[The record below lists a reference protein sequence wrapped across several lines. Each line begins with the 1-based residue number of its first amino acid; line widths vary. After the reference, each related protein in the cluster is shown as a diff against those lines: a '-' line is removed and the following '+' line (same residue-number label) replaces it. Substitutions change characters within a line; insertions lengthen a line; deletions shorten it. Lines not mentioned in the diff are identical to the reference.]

1 MLKERSPSMAP
12 TKFIAVN
19 LTPEARDTLRME
31 SLRVSMEV
39 GRKVSMA
46 DALLILA
53 AVARKHPE
61 EVTAEARRRAGIN
74 EAEDSES

>member
-1 MLKERSPSMAP
+1 MAP

-31 SLRVSMEV
+31 SLRISMEV

-53 AVARKHPE
+53 AVSRNHPE
-61 EVTAEARRRAGIN
+61 EVTAEARRRAGI
-74 EAEDSES
+74 EQTPEDPES